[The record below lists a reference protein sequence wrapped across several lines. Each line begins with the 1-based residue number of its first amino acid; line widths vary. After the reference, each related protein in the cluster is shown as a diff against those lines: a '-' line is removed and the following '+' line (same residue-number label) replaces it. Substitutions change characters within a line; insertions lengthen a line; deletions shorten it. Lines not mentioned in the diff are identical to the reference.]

1 MDRRTPMGGSQAK
14 AKTSV
19 ARLWRFEVEPEK
31 NYLIER
37 YKAELRGDI
46 CSQTAW
52 PRDSAG
58 KLAV

>member
-1 MDRRTPMGGSQAK
+1 MGGSQAK